1 MAATDNSSTL
11 LLSQDDWRRVEE
23 HAKTLNILDP
33 KVSLEY
39 ALALQKKIA
48 GLPNTLMKQLK
59 NDLAPQ
65 ANELI
70 PVLLAEIDTF
80 TPDED
85 VLRNP
90 MRNRRAFKKLR
101 SEYNVISEKV
111 SELLAILQEQE
122 LVLMQ
127 NASTLKKLH
136 TSTTKLFR
144 SLLMHIEA
152 GKLCITRIEK
162 ALEFAAPPTD
172 AFGDEFATRETI
184 KLSLRSFQERVSS
197 LEVTKSILTTMLIQL
212 RAYMATNDV
221 SLKKVQE
228 TYHKTIPAWRKKIT
242 IALRIGDVVDVI
254 YSTKGGT
261 AEVDVEAANKSLTE
275 SITDLKNS
283 FVSNQTSKAALDE
296 VYLLSKALEKEL
308 AKKDS

>member
-39 ALALQKKIA
+39 GLALQKKIA
-48 GLPNTLMKQLK
+48 GLPNTLMNQLK
-59 NDLAPQ
+59 KDLAPQ

-152 GKLCITRIEK
+152 GKLCIARIEK

-184 KLSLRSFQERVSS
+184 KLSLRSFKERVYS
-197 LEVTKSILTTMLIQL
+197 LEITQNILTTLLTQL

-283 FVSNQTSKAALDE
+283 FVSNQSSKAALDE

-308 AKKDS
+308 QKKDS

>member
-48 GLPNTLMKQLK
+48 GLPNTLMNQLK

-85 VLRNP
+85 VLKNP
-90 MRNRRAFKKLR
+90 MRNRKAFKKLR
-101 SEYNVISEKV
+101 VEYNVISEKV

-122 LVLMQ
+122 LVLLQ

-136 TSTTKLFR
+136 LSTTKLFR

-152 GKLCITRIEK
+152 GKLCIIRVEK
-162 ALEFAAPPTD
+162 ALELATPPTD

-184 KLSLRSFQERVSS
+184 KLSLRSFKERVSS
-197 LEVTKSILTTMLIQL
+197 LEITKSILTTMLVQL

-261 AEVDVEAANKSLTE
+261 SEIDLEAANKSLAE

>member
-48 GLPNTLMKQLK
+48 GLPNTLMNQLK

-85 VLRNP
+85 VLKNP
-90 MRNRRAFKKLR
+90 MRNRKAFKKLR
-101 SEYNVISEKV
+101 VEYNVISEKV

-122 LVLMQ
+122 LVLLQ

-136 TSTTKLFR
+136 LSTTKLFR

-152 GKLCITRIEK
+152 GKLCIIRVEK
-162 ALEFAAPPTD
+162 ALELATPPTD

-184 KLSLRSFQERVSS
+184 KLSLRSFKERVSS
-197 LEVTKSILTTMLIQL
+197 LEITKSILTTMLVQL

-254 YSTKGGT
+254 YSTKGST
-261 AEVDVEAANKSLTE
+261 SEIDLEAANKSLAE

>member
-48 GLPNTLMKQLK
+48 GLPNTLMNQLK

-65 ANELI
+65 ANDLI

-85 VLRNP
+85 VLKNP
-90 MRNRRAFKKLR
+90 MRNRKAFKKLR
-101 SEYNVISEKV
+101 TEYNVISEKV

-122 LVLMQ
+122 LVLLQ

-152 GKLCITRIEK
+152 GKLCIIRIEK
-162 ALEFAAPPTD
+162 ALELAAPPTD

-184 KLSLRSFQERVSS
+184 KLSLRSFKERVSS
-197 LEVTKSILTTMLIQL
+197 LEVTKSILTTMLVQL
-212 RAYMATNDV
+212 RAYMATNEV

-242 IALRIGDVVDVI
+242 VALRIGDVVDVI

-261 AEVDVEAANKSLTE
+261 AEIDVEAANKSLTE

-308 AKKDS
+308 QKKDS